1 MNLRTILWNAINGT
15 LGPLGYELRARG
27 APENPL
33 TMASALARARARG
46 LEVRTVIDIGAA
58 RGRWTRKALPHFPN
72 ADFLLFEPLEE
83 RRPELEAL
91 RAEHPKVQ
99 FAIAAAGDR
108 TGEAALT
115 VASDLDGSGIYDT
128 PSAHARTVP
137 LTTLDATVRERHL
150 RGPFLLKFDTH
161 GFEVPILAGAT
172 ECLRGTALIVMEVY
186 NFQLTRQCLRFHEMC
201 AHLETLGFR
210 CADLADAGLRPKD
223 GLFWQADFLFLPKAS
238 PLFEYPAFR

>member
-1 MNLRTILWNAINGT
+1 MNLRTLLWKAINGT
-15 LGPLGYELRARG
+15 LGPLGYELRARC

-33 TMASALARARARG
+33 TMDSALARARARG
-46 LEVRTVIDIGAA
+46 LEVRTVIDID
-58 RGRWTRKALPHFPN
+58 
-72 ADFLLFEPLEE
+72 ADFLLFEPIEE
-83 RRPELEAL
+83 RRAGLEAL

-99 FAIAAAGDR
+99 FVIAAAGDR
-108 TGEAALT
+108 TGEVALT
-115 VASDLDGSGIYDT
+115 VAPDLDGSGIYDT
-128 PSAHARTVP
+128 PSSRKRTVP
-137 LTTLDATVRERHL
+137 LTTLDAAVRERQL

-172 ECLRGTALIVMEVY
+172 ECLRETALIVMEVY

-223 GLFWQADFLFLPKAS
+223 QLFWQADFFFLPKSS
-238 PLFEYPAFR
+238 PLFDYPSFR